1 MLKSKGNIKKGTF
14 LSLVLISIFILIP
27 QGVMANLV
35 VCFGED
41 GHIKV
46 EAAHYGVCC
55 PHVKASLPESH
66 SWFSFLEKSFSKNRC
81 HSCRDIGISNNNLEQ
96 NIVPVQ
102 IQIKLIKTLLLA
114 AFTYKIS
121 QYTEIAS
128 EGLLPS
134 PPHASNSI
142 LASLSSIVLLI

>member
-14 LSLVLISIFILIP
+14 FSLVLISIFILIP

-35 VCFGED
+35 VCFEED
-41 GHIKV
+41 GHINI
-46 EAAHYGVCC
+46 ETAHYGECC
-55 PHVKASLPESH
+55 SYVKASLPESH
-66 SWFSFLEKSFSKNRC
+66 SCSFLEKSFSKNRY
-81 HSCRDIGISNNNLEQ
+81 HHCRDIGISNDNLEQ

-102 IQIKLIKTLLLA
+102 TKTKLIKMLLLA
-114 AFTYKIS
+114 ALTCQIS

-128 EGLLPS
+128 GGLLPS

-142 LASLSSIVLLI
+142 LACLDSIVLLI

>member
-1 MLKSKGNIKKGTF
+1 LNRLALKKIRTRF
-14 LSLVLISIFILIP
+14 IPLVLLSIFILIP

-46 EAAHYGVCC
+46 EAAHYDVCC
-55 PHVKASLPESH
+55 PFVKASLPESH
-66 SWFSFLEKSFSKNRC
+66 SCSSFLEKSFSKNRC
-81 HSCRDIGISNNNLEQ
+81 HPCRDIGISNDNLEQ

-102 IQIKLIKTLLLA
+102 TKIKLIKTLLPP
-114 AFTYKIS
+114 AFTCQIS
-121 QYTEIAS
+121 QYAEIAS

-142 LASLSSIVLLI
+142 LASLNSIVLLI